1 MQGSDIQEFLRGAR
15 VLLTG
20 GTGFMGKMVLE
31 KLLRSIPHLD
41 HVYLI
46 IRPKKGNGVNDRLNA
61 IFEDRVSNVIQ
72 LVVLCDVAAVVS
84 LVSS

>member
-61 IFEDRVSNVIQ
+61 IFEDRVSDVS
-72 LVVLCDVAAVVS
+72 DVATVWS
-84 LVSS
+84 LVSSWKFH